1 MDKLS
6 YGAFE
11 EIKEVRESSCKQESE
26 DEREEFK
33 KIAYRAVKMSDVLI
47 PDRDSGKLKIQLEVA
62 KLLGTKQEC

>member
-6 YGAFE
+6 YGKFE

>member
-47 PDRDSGKLKIQLEVA
+47 PDRDSRKLKIQLEVA